1 MKIAVLSDIH
11 GNHFA
16 LEKCIEEIKNRKI
29 DKLIFLGDYLGEL
42 AYPQKTMNIIN
53 TLRQCYECYFVRGN
67 KEDYWIEYENKK
79 TIEWKD
85 RDSTTGALLYTYN
98 NLNKEDLSFFKSLSH
113 MQIISFAGLPAI
125 AAYHGSHDKEDN
137 KLKLNT
143 DNSHV
148 FFDDTKE
155 SVILCGHTHVRNKVT
170 NDGRILLNPGSVGAP
185 LKSGG
190 MSQFLILSGEHGK
203 WEYEFVDLKYD
214 AERAI
219 LELHEENLYVKAPC
233 WTRITEQLLRHG
245 EISHGEVLARAMRLL
260 YNDTGK
266 WSWPD
271 IPENY
276 WERAIEE
283 LSKTGGMRQ

>member
-16 LEKCIEEIKNRKI
+16 LEKCIEEIKNRQI

-67 KEDYWIEYENKK
+67 KEDYWIEYE
-79 TIEWKD
+79 
-85 RDSTTGALLYTYN
+85 
-98 NLNKEDLSFFKSLSH
+98 
-113 MQIISFAGLPAI
+113 
-125 AAYHGSHDKEDN
+125 
-137 KLKLNT
+137 
-143 DNSHV
+143 
-148 FFDDTKE
+148 
-155 SVILCGHTHVRNKVT
+155 
-170 NDGRILLNPGSVGAP
+170 
-185 LKSGG
+185 
-190 MSQFLILSGEHGK
+190 
-203 WEYEFVDLKYD
+203 
-214 AERAI
+214 
-219 LELHEENLYVKAPC
+219 
-233 WTRITEQLLRHG
+233 LLRHG

-271 IPENY
+271 IPEKY